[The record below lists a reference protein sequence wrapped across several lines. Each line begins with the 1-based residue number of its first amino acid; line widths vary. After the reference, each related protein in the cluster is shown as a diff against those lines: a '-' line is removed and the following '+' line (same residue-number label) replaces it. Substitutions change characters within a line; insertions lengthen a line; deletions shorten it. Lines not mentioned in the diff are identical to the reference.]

1 MATITQHSCFLPP
14 LCWSVDVPPP
24 PPPPLLQPHGR
35 FNAQQ
40 IQTRAHGDGAGFA
53 QQNASVFHRTAQ
65 HPAVSGKRGDG
76 AGQLVQVGTHCS
88 HGVRGRENISNQS
101 ICNLKWDKSIGQTRE
116 TRETK
121 RKRQGRTMVGHQGL
135 AKQFQDVGQFAQLQH
150 QGLFRG
156 FVARHQQ
163 SGVAPQNGPRVFA
176 ALWGGERETHF
187 DESIGH

>member
-1 MATITQHSCFLPP
+1 MG
-14 LCWSVDVPPP
+14 VPP

-65 HPAVSGKRGDG
+65 HPAISGKRGDG
-76 AGQLVQVGTHCS
+76 PCQFVQVGA
-88 HGVRGRENISNQS
+88 Q
-101 ICNLKWDKSIGQTRE
+101 
-116 TRETK
+116 
-121 RKRQGRTMVGHQGL
+121 MVGHQGL

-163 SGVAPQNGPRVFA
+163 SGVAPQNGPRVLA
-176 ALWGGERETHF
+176 ALWGEERNTF
-187 DESIGH
+187 R

>member
-1 MATITQHSCFLPP
+1 M
-14 LCWSVDVPPP
+14 CWSVDVPPP
-24 PPPPLLQPHGR
+24 PPPPLQPHGR

-88 HGVRGRENISNQS
+88 HGVRGREKISNQS

-116 TRETK
+116 TKRDKERQRERDKDAQWWGIKVSQNSSKTSVNLHNCNTK
-121 RKRQGRTMVGHQGL
+121 AFSGASSHATSKVGWHRKM
-135 AKQFQDVGQFAQLQH
+135 A
-150 QGLFRG
+150 RG
-156 FVARHQQ
+156 
-163 SGVAPQNGPRVFA
+163 SLP
-176 ALWGGERETHF
+176 LCGGERERNTF
-187 DESIGH
+187 R